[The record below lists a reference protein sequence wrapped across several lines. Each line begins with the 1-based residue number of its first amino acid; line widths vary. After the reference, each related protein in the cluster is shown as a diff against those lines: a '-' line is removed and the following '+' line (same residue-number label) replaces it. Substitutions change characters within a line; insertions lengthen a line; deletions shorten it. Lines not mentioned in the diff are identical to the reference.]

1 MTKDKLKLLLGY
13 RFDAAAE
20 DEGCEGE
27 RRVRGKGKGK
37 RGTEGRNCG
46 VKNREERTEKRRGER
61 KSM

>member
-27 RRVRGKGKGK
+27 RRVGGGEKAKER
-37 RGTEGRNCG
+37 EGEG
-46 VKNREERTEKRRGER
+46 EERKGETVG
-61 KSM
+61 